1 MKNNKLIVD
10 FDYSFKM
17 IGIISSAKEY
27 KLAWSIN
34 QLLKI
39 HLIKAE
45 DINLQFQNDCNIL
58 VSTYLYLTEYSQI
71 RLLKNKSI
79 EFTNIAKPYLIPE
92 LKDYDYFIHI
102 LDEGCIF
109 DEEWIKEQLQDCGSI
124 QYIKV
129 IDVSELKSKDNLIFI

>member
-1 MKNNKLIVD
+1 MKTNKLVVD

-17 IGIISSAKEY
+17 LGIISSAKEY
-27 KLAWSIN
+27 KLAWSMN

-39 HLIKAE
+39 HLIKAD

>member
-1 MKNNKLIVD
+1 MKTNKLIVD

-17 IGIISSAKEY
+17 LGIISSAKEY
-27 KLAWSIN
+27 KLAWSMN

-39 HLIKAE
+39 HLIKAD

-58 VSTYLYLTEYSQI
+58 VSTYLYLTEYSQV

-109 DEEWIKEQLQDCGSI
+109 DEQWIKEQLQDCNAI

>member
-1 MKNNKLIVD
+1 MKTNKLVVD

-39 HLIKAE
+39 HLIKAD

-58 VSTYLYLTEYSQI
+58 VSNYLYLTEYSQI

-109 DEEWIKEQLQDCGSI
+109 DEEWIKEQLQDCGAI

>member
-1 MKNNKLIVD
+1 MKTNKLVVD
-10 FDYSFKM
+10 FDYDFKM
-17 IGIISSAKEY
+17 IGITSSAKEY

-39 HLIKAE
+39 HLIKSE

-58 VSTYLYLTEYSQI
+58 VSTYLYSTEYSQL

-79 EFTNIAKPYLIPE
+79 EFSNIAKPYLVPE

-102 LDEGCIF
+102 LDEGSIF
-109 DEEWIKEQLQDCGSI
+109 DAEKMKVKLQNCASI
-124 QYIKV
+124 QYIKLL
-129 IDVSELKSKDNLIFI
+129 DVSEIKSKDNLIFI

>member
-1 MKNNKLIVD
+1 MKTNKLVVD
-10 FDYSFKM
+10 FDYSFK
-17 IGIISSAKEY
+17 ILGIISSAKEY
-27 KLAWSIN
+27 KLAWSMN

-58 VSTYLYLTEYSQI
+58 VSTYLYFTEYSQI

-79 EFTNIAKPYLIPE
+79 EFTNIVKPYLIPE

-109 DEEWIKEQLQDCGSI
+109 DEEWIKEQLQDCGAI

>member
-1 MKNNKLIVD
+1 MKTNKLVVD

-27 KLAWSIN
+27 KLAWSVN

-39 HLIKAE
+39 HLIKVD

-58 VSTYLYLTEYSQI
+58 VSTYLYLTEFSQI

-109 DEEWIKEQLQDCGSI
+109 DEELIKEQLQDCGII

>member
-1 MKNNKLIVD
+1 MKTNKLVVD

-17 IGIISSAKEY
+17 LGIISSAKEY
-27 KLAWSIN
+27 KLAWSMN

-39 HLIKAE
+39 HLIKAD

-109 DEEWIKEQLQDCGSI
+109 DEEWIKEQLQDCGAI

>member
-1 MKNNKLIVD
+1 MKTNKLVVD

-17 IGIISSAKEY
+17 LGIISSAKEY
-27 KLAWSIN
+27 KLAWNMN

-109 DEEWIKEQLQDCGSI
+109 DEEWIKEQLQDCAAI

>member
-1 MKNNKLIVD
+1 MKTNKLVVD
-10 FDYSFKM
+10 FDYNFKM

-34 QLLKI
+34 QILKI
-39 HLIKAE
+39 HLIKSD
-45 DINLQFQNDCNIL
+45 DINLQFHNDCNIL
-58 VSTYLYLTEYSQI
+58 VSTYLYFTEYSQL

-79 EFTNIAKPYLIPE
+79 EFSNIAKPYLIPE

-102 LDEGCIF
+102 IDEGCIF
-109 DEEWIKEQLQDCGSI
+109 DEEWMKDQLQTSSAV
-124 QYIKV
+124 QYVKV

>member
-1 MKNNKLIVD
+1 MKTNKLVVD

-39 HLIKAE
+39 HLIKAD

-58 VSTYLYLTEYSQI
+58 VSNYLYLTEYSQI

>member
-1 MKNNKLIVD
+1 MKTNKLVVD

-27 KLAWSIN
+27 KLAWNIN

-39 HLIKAE
+39 HLIKSE
-45 DINLQFQNDCNIL
+45 DINLQFQKDCNIL
-58 VSTYLYLTEYSQI
+58 VSTYLYFTEYSQV

-109 DEEWIKEQLQDCGSI
+109 DEEWMKEQLQDCSAI

>member
-1 MKNNKLIVD
+1 MKTNKLVVD

-17 IGIISSAKEY
+17 LGIISSAKEY
-27 KLAWSIN
+27 KLAWSMN

-39 HLIKAE
+39 HLIKAD

-58 VSTYLYLTEYSQI
+58 VSTYLYFTEYSQI

>member
-1 MKNNKLIVD
+1 MKANKLVVD

-17 IGIISSAKEY
+17 LGIISSAKEY
-27 KLAWSIN
+27 KLAWNIN
-34 QLLKI
+34 QMLKM
-39 HLIKAE
+39 HLVKSE

-58 VSTYLYLTEYSQI
+58 VSTYLYSTEYSEV

-109 DEEWIKEQLQDCGSI
+109 DEFWIVEQLKSCNSI

>member
-1 MKNNKLIVD
+1 MKANKLVVD
-10 FDYSFKM
+10 FDYSFK
-17 IGIISSAKEY
+17 ILGIISSAKEY
-27 KLAWSIN
+27 KLAWSMN

-58 VSTYLYLTEYSQI
+58 VSTYLYFTEYSQI

-79 EFTNIAKPYLIPE
+79 EFTNIVKPYLIPE

-109 DEEWIKEQLQDCGSI
+109 DEEWIKEQLQDCGAI

>member
-1 MKNNKLIVD
+1 M
-10 FDYSFKM
+10 
-17 IGIISSAKEY
+17 
-27 KLAWSIN
+27 
-34 QLLKI
+34 
-39 HLIKAE
+39 HLIKSD

-58 VSTYLYLTEYSQI
+58 VSTYLYSTEYSEV

-109 DEEWIKEQLQDCGSI
+109 DEFWMLEQLKNCNSI

>member
-1 MKNNKLIVD
+1 MKTNKLVVD

-39 HLIKAE
+39 HLIKAD

>member
-1 MKNNKLIVD
+1 MKSNKLIVD

-17 IGIISSAKEY
+17 LGIISSAKEY
-27 KLAWSIN
+27 KLAWNIN

-45 DINLQFQNDCNIL
+45 DINLQFQKDCNIL
-58 VSTYLYLTEYSQI
+58 VSTYLYFTEYSQV

-79 EFTNIAKPYLIPE
+79 EFSNIAKPYLIPE

-102 LDEGCIF
+102 IDEGGIF
-109 DEEWIKEQLQDCGSI
+109 DEEWMKEQLQTCSAI

-129 IDVSELKSKDNLIFI
+129 IDVTELKSKDNLIFI